1 MLLADFLEPSTIV
14 FEQRI
19 LTREEVYKDII
30 NRICQLRSD
39 IVPNCGETLLELILE
54 REKEAPMVYPSGIAI
69 PHIRLDGLADTL
81 IGMTFLQNPLNYDG
95 IKVDWIVMIFTDKTS
110 SKIYLNIVAALLKI
124 SEDEEMMTQLR
135 SFNDGYAVVNY
146 LRQCRIKVG
155 QELCVSDLM
164 VKNPICVTPDTL
176 LSKVDSLMNVHNISC
191 IPVVDN
197 EGRYLGEINILNIL
211 KVGMPDY
218 LMMIDNVAFLRSYE
232 PLESLFEKEEIV
244 KAGEIM
250 QKNTRVLSSDASI
263 VETVYHMLK
272 DNKRYFCVVDNGRLV
287 GIITA
292 MDIFRKVIKA

>member
-1 MLLADFLEPSTIV
+1 MLLADFLDPRTIV

-19 LTREEVYKDII
+19 LTREQIYRDIIERICLFHKDILS
-30 NRICQLRSD
+30 NYDDNLLRA
-39 IVPNCGETLLELILE
+39 ILD

-81 IGMTFLQNPLNYDG
+81 IGMTFLQTPLNYDG

-124 SEDEEMMTQLR
+124 SQDSEIMNQLR
-135 SFNDGYAVVNY
+135 SFNDGIEVINY
-146 LRQCRIKVG
+146 LRQCKITVG
-155 QELCVSDLM
+155 QELSVADLM
-164 VKNPICVTPDTL
+164 VKNPVCIQSDDTL
-176 LSKVDSLMNVHNISC
+176 SKINSLMNEFNISLV
-191 IPVVDN
+191 PVVDEN
-197 EGRYLGEINILNIL
+197 GNYVGEVDILNVL

-218 LMMIDNVAFLRSYE
+218 LMMIDDITFLRSYE

-250 QKNTRVLSSDASI
+250 QKNARVLSPTTSI
-263 VETVYHMLK
+263 VETVYYMIK
-272 DNKRYFCVVDNGRLV
+272 ENKRHFCIVDKEYLV

>member
-1 MLLADFLEPSTIV
+1 MLLADFLDPRTIV

-19 LTREEVYKDII
+19 LTREQIYRDIIERICLFHKDILS
-30 NRICQLRSD
+30 NYDDNLLRA
-39 IVPNCGETLLELILE
+39 ILD

-81 IGMTFLQNPLNYDG
+81 IGMTFLQTPLNYDG

-124 SEDEEMMTQLR
+124 SQDSEIMNQLR
-135 SFNDGYAVVNY
+135 SFNDGIEVINY
-146 LRQCRIKVG
+146 LRQCKIKVG
-155 QELCVSDLM
+155 QELSVADLM
-164 VKNPICVTPDTL
+164 VKNPVCIQSDDTL
-176 LSKVDSLMNVHNISC
+176 SKINSLMNEFNISLV
-191 IPVVDN
+191 PVVDEN
-197 EGRYLGEINILNIL
+197 GNYVGEVDILNVL

-218 LMMIDNVAFLRSYE
+218 LMMIDDITFLRSYE

-250 QKNTRVLSSDASI
+250 QKNARVLSPTTSI
-263 VETVYHMLK
+263 VETVYYMIK
-272 DNKRYFCVVDNGRLV
+272 ENKRHFCIVDKEYLV

>member
-1 MLLADFLEPSTIV
+1 MLLADFLDPRTIV

-19 LTREEVYKDII
+19 LTREQIYRDIIERISLFHKDILS
-30 NRICQLRSD
+30 NYD
-39 IVPNCGETLLELILE
+39 DNLLKAILD

-81 IGMTFLQNPLNYDG
+81 IGMTFLQTPLNYNG
-95 IKVDWIVMIFTDKTS
+95 IKVNWIVMIFTDKTS

-124 SEDEEMMTQLR
+124 SQDSEIMNQLR
-135 SFNDGYAVVNY
+135 SFNDGIEVINY
-146 LRQCRIKVG
+146 LRQCKITVG
-155 QELCVSDLM
+155 QELSVADLM
-164 VKNPICVTPDTL
+164 VKNPVCIQSDDTL
-176 LSKVDSLMNVHNISC
+176 SKINSLMNEFNISLV
-191 IPVVDN
+191 PVVDEN
-197 EGRYLGEINILNIL
+197 GNYVGEVDILNVL

-218 LMMIDNVAFLRSYE
+218 LMMIDDITFLRSYE

-250 QKNTRVLSSDASI
+250 QKNARVLSPTTSI
-263 VETVYHMLK
+263 VETVYYMIK
-272 DNKRYFCVVDNGRLV
+272 ENKRHFCIVEKGYLV

>member
-1 MLLADFLEPSTIV
+1 MLLADFLDPRTIV

-19 LTREEVYKDII
+19 LTREQIYRDIIERICLFHKDILS
-30 NRICQLRSD
+30 NYDDNLLRA
-39 IVPNCGETLLELILE
+39 ILD

-81 IGMTFLQNPLNYDG
+81 IGMTFLQTPLNYNG
-95 IKVDWIVMIFTDKTS
+95 IKVNWIVMIFTDKTS

-124 SEDEEMMTQLR
+124 SQDSEIMNQLR
-135 SFNDGYAVVNY
+135 SFNDGIEVINY
-146 LRQCRIKVG
+146 LRQCKITVG
-155 QELCVSDLM
+155 QELSVADLM
-164 VKNPICVTPDTL
+164 VKNPVCIQSDDTL
-176 LSKVDSLMNVHNISC
+176 SKINSLMNEFNISLV
-191 IPVVDN
+191 PVVDEN
-197 EGRYLGEINILNIL
+197 GNYVGEVDILNVL

-218 LMMIDNVAFLRSYE
+218 LMMIDDITFLRSYE

-250 QKNTRVLSSDASI
+250 QKNARVLSPTTSI
-263 VETVYHMLK
+263 VETVYYMIK
-272 DNKRYFCVVDNGRLV
+272 ENKRHFCIVDKEYLV